1 MEEVRISF
9 NFTHDI
15 NQKEYAFKMLELLK
29 KYEIGVEKMGFYE
42 PIKTKFS
49 EEDFVLMWTK
59 GDDDFFSFIMRLKK
73 SKSYIIFHNLKGG
86 LPGNVGFDFVISKNN
101 FKKEEKWIQLFYEIC
116 RDWNPYRAFIS
127 KRFSEREI
135 YMYET
140 GFLRP
145 KEVEWMN
152 YWSNE
157 LLSKDLK
164 DSLLLLNWY
173 KTINLDNG
181 FLYQLTADVDDNDV
195 YLMSE
200 HARKK
205 IGEKLLYK
213 RSDDLDDLEDWE

>member
-1 MEEVRISF
+1 MKEVRISF

-15 NQKEYAFKMLELLK
+15 NQKEYAFKMLALLK
-29 KYEIGVEKMGFYE
+29 TYEIEVEKMGFYE

-49 EEDFVLMWTK
+49 EEEFVKMWTK
-59 GDDDFFSFIMRLKK
+59 GEDDFFSFVMRLKK
-73 SKSYIIFHNLKGG
+73 SKSYINFHNLEGG
-86 LPGNVGFDFVISKNN
+86 LPGNVGFDIVISEKK
-101 FKKEEKWIQLFYEIC
+101 FKKEEKWIQLFYKIC
-116 RDWNPYRAFIS
+116 RDWSPHRAFIS
-127 KRFSEREI
+127 KSFPEREM

-164 DSLLLLNWY
+164 DSLLFLNWY
-173 KTINLDNG
+173 KITKLDKG
-181 FLYQLTADVDDNDV
+181 YLYQLTAEVDDNDV

-200 HARKK
+200 HARHK
-205 IGEKLLYK
+205 IGEELLYR
-213 RSDDLDDLEDWE
+213 RSEDLDDLENWE